1 MVLDNRRVISAV
13 DREADRLSGAVGRRH
28 REGVD
33 MRAGDGLRRA
43 VENRIGVA
51 AVGGQ
56 QEAAEIG
63 AGAADDGLEVALA
76 GVDVADRDRA
86 DRGQIAG

>member
-56 QEAAEIG
+56 HEAAEIG
-63 AGAADDGLEVALA
+63 AGADDGLEVALA